1 MNEIIQNVNFA
12 LLIVFSCCYA
22 YQMVYLIVGLVKK
35 DRPETLPAQPHRF
48 AVLIPAR
55 NEEMVISGLIDS
67 IRRQDYPTELIDI
80 YVIADNC
87 TDSTAARAIEC
98 GAKVIA
104 RFNNR
109 QVGKGYALDYALKH
123 IDHEVGLEYYD
134 AFLVFDADNVLDTG
148 YFTAMNKTF
157 SQGYDILT
165 SYRNSKNYGTNWIT
179 AGYALWFLRE
189 SRFLNGARMKLGTS
203 CAISGTGFL
212 VATKVFRE
220 DNGWKFNLLT
230 EDIQFSTAHII
241 RGDKIGYCKDAVLY
255 DEQPVTF
262 KASWNQ
268 RLRWT
273 KGFYQVFA
281 RYGKD
286 LVKGIVLRHSF
297 QCYDM
302 LMVIAPATLLTLA
315 SLLFNGGCLL
325 AGLASGTLAVA
336 ECAASGLGGCLLS
349 VYFSLLAFG
358 IVTLIAEQKQI
369 HCSKPRQILYLL
381 MFPVFIF
388 TYIPMAVV
396 ALRKNVTWK
405 HIPHSILCT
414 ADQIC
419 EKK

>member
-1 MNEIIQNVNFA
+1 MSV
-12 LLIVFSCCYA
+12 
-22 YQMVYLIVGLVKK
+22 
-35 DRPETLPAQPHRF
+35 RPEILVSGSRAARQTPAKPSRRY
-48 AVLIPAR
+48 AALICAR
-55 NEEMVISGLIDS
+55 NEESVIGELIS
-67 IRRQDYPTELIDI
+67 SLRAQDYPAELLDI
-80 YVIADNC
+80 YVLADNS
-87 TDSTAARAIEC
+87 TDATARVARQAGAIAFE
-98 GAKVIA
+98 
-104 RFNNR
+104 RFNPY
-109 QVGKGYALDYALKH
+109 QVGKGYALNELFSQIRSRRPLSD
-123 IDHEVGLEYYD
+123 YD
-134 AFLVFDADNVLDTG
+134 AFLVFDADNIVDSH
-148 YFTAMNKTF
+148 FVSAMDRTF
-157 SQGYDILT
+157 AQGYDVLT
-165 SYRNSKNYGTNWIT
+165 SYRNSKNFASSWVS
-179 AGYALWFLRE
+179 AGYSIWFLRE
-189 SRFLNGARMKLGTS
+189 ARFLNYPRMKLHTN

-212 VATKVFRE
+212 VSSKIIE
-220 DNGWKFNLLT
+220 ENGGWPYHLLT
-230 EDIQFSTAHII
+230 EDIQFSTVCAAKGW
-241 RGDKIGYCKDAVLY
+241 RIGYCDDAILY

-325 AGLASGTLAVA
+325 AGLASGTLVVA

-358 IVTLIAEQKQI
+358 IVTLITEQKQI

>member
-67 IRRQDYPTELIDI
+67 IHRQDYPTELIDI

-123 IDHEVGLEYYD
+123 IDHQVGLEYYD

-262 KASWNQ
+262 KASWAG
-268 RLRWT
+268 RRAFIRSL
-273 KGFYQVFA
+273 
-281 RYGKD
+281 
-286 LVKGIVLRHSF
+286 
-297 QCYDM
+297 
-302 LMVIAPATLLTLA
+302 PATARIWSRA
-315 SLLFNGGCLL
+315 SFC
-325 AGLASGTLAVA
+325 ATASSAT
-336 ECAASGLGGCLLS
+336 
-349 VYFSLLAFG
+349 
-358 IVTLIAEQKQI
+358 
-369 HCSKPRQILYLL
+369 
-381 MFPVFIF
+381 
-388 TYIPMAVV
+388 
-396 ALRKNVTWK
+396 
-405 HIPHSILCT
+405 
-414 ADQIC
+414 IC
-419 EKK
+419 

>member
-1 MNEIIQNVNFA
+1 MAKPDSQWYRLDNAGILYSALQREEYSAIYRFSALMTEPVRPAALQNA
-12 LLIVFSCCYA
+12 I
-22 YQMVYLIVGLVKK
+22 
-35 DRPETLPAQPHRF
+35 DRVLPRFPSF
-48 AVLIPAR
+48 AVR
-55 NEEMVISGLIDS
+55 
-67 IRRQDYPTELIDI
+67 IRRGLFWYYLEPNTAPGPFLK
-80 YVIADNC
+80 AD
-87 TDSTAARAIEC
+87 
-98 GAKVIA
+98 V
-104 RFNNR
+104 
-109 QVGKGYALDYALKH
+109 
-123 IDHEVGLEYYD
+123 
-134 AFLVFDADNVLDTG
+134 ADPCQPV
-148 YFTAMNKTF
+148 
-157 SQGYDILT
+157 
-165 SYRNSKNYGTNWIT
+165 R
-179 AGYALWFLRE
+179 
-189 SRFLNGARMKLGTS
+189 
-203 CAISGTGFL
+203 
-212 VATKVFRE
+212 FRE